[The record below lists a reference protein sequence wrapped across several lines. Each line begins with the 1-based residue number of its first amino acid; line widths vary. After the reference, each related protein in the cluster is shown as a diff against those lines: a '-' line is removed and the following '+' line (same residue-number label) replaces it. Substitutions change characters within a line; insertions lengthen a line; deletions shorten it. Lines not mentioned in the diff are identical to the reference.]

1 MYFCSQSGN
10 MDRAEMLVREMEAD
24 GIDAPIDV
32 YHSMMH
38 GYTIVQDEKKCLIV
52 FERLKVRKTFHV
64 FKRKNC
70 LFIYYDH
77 LLNLQYIWGFSYGM
91 EGEWSA
97 VLANL
102 IQCFFHTLQ
111 ECGFKPSIISYGCLI
126 NLYVKVCSS
135 LVCSHVLQPVHR
147 AEYA

>member
-1 MYFCSQSGN
+1 
-10 MDRAEMLVREMEAD
+10 MDRAEELVREMEAD

-38 GYTIVQDEKKCLIV
+38 GYTIIQDEKKCLIV

-77 LLNLQYIWGFSYGM
+77 LLNLQYI
-91 EGEWSA
+91 
-97 VLANL
+97 
-102 IQCFFHTLQ
+102 
-111 ECGFKPSIISYGCLI
+111 
-126 NLYVKVCSS
+126 
-135 LVCSHVLQPVHR
+135 
-147 AEYA
+147 

>member
-10 MDRAEMLVREMEAD
+10 MDRAEELVREMEAD

-77 LLNLQYIWGFSYGM
+77 LLNLQYI
-91 EGEWSA
+91 
-97 VLANL
+97 
-102 IQCFFHTLQ
+102 
-111 ECGFKPSIISYGCLI
+111 
-126 NLYVKVCSS
+126 
-135 LVCSHVLQPVHR
+135 
-147 AEYA
+147 